1 MSKITSALAYEAV
14 QHRRKLLSN
23 CLRLSFLICCSV
35 LASQAAAQEPK
46 ASPDRAEVI
55 EGSAVALDGDTLLIA
70 GMSVRIFG
78 IEAPDMITP
87 LGPHARAKLDDLL
100 TLGPVSCKV
109 LARDGAKRPIAHCTA
124 GRNDLALLQLLTGMA
139 TTNRILTYAPD
150 ADPRLAAEYDKA
162 EHRARNAKAG
172 LWAPCQCQ

>member
-1 MSKITSALAYEAV
+1 MSKMRSTAARAV
-14 QHRRKLLSN
+14 FQHRGKWLSN
-23 CLRLSFLICCSV
+23 CLRLWSLICCSV
-35 LASQAAAQEPK
+35 LASQTAAQEPMG
-46 ASPDRAEVI
+46 APDRPEVI

-70 GMSVRIFG
+70 GISVRIFG
-78 IEAPDMITP
+78 IDAPDMITP

-100 TLGPVSCKV
+100 TLGPVSCRV
-109 LARDGAKRPIAHCTA
+109 LTRDGAERPIALCTA
-124 GRNDLALLQLLTGMA
+124 GRNDLAQLQLLTGMA
-139 TTNRILTYAPD
+139 TTNRLLTYAPD